1 MAQNPPI
8 DPRRVVD
15 LSRLRQPEPI
25 KPIVV
30 NLQFHL
36 IGDQASL
43 QADIKELVTLL
54 QRISD
59 TGQQAMERHNE
70 EIRKARQNG
79 HDADQ
84 QNAEGQP

>member
-1 MAQNPPI
+1 MDRNV
-8 DPRRVVD
+8 DPRKVVD
-15 LSRLRQPEPI
+15 LSRLSKPEPI

-36 IGDQASL
+36 VGDQSTL
-43 QADIKELVTLL
+43 QADIKELVVLL

-59 TGQQAMERHNE
+59 TGQQAMNRHNE

-79 HDADQ
+79 HDAEQ
-84 QNAEGQP
+84 PKPQGQP